1 MPFDGQYL
9 LAAAAAWLTSA
20 LPNALAALA
29 FVLVG
34 FWLARFSERMMLKV
48 MDRQQ
53 GDATLR
59 GVLGSGVRYTIMLV
73 ALIAALGQLGFQT
86 SSILAVLATAG
97 LAIGLALQATL
108 ANIAAGIMLLWLRPF
123 RVGDNIEVGAISG
136 KVVEVGLF
144 ASELHT
150 SDGLYQFV
158 PNAELWN
165 KRLTNFSRL
174 PRRLVSVRLAVP
186 PNLDVLVTL
195 RSWLE
200 EEALRDSRI
209 LAEPPPTATVAE
221 IGHDRVVLTVQAW
234 VATEH
239 YPAVHRDLSDRLP
252 QIVLQGRD
260 PG

>member
-1 MPFDGQYL
+1 MPSEEQHFV
-9 LAAAAAWLTSA
+9 AAAAAWLTSA

-34 FWLARFSERMMLKV
+34 VWLARFSERMLLNM
-48 MDRQQ
+48 MDRTQ

-59 GVLGSGVRYTIMLV
+59 GVLGSSVRYTIILLALV
-73 ALIAALGQLGFQT
+73 AALGQLGFQT

-123 RVGDNIEVGAISG
+123 RVGDSIEVGAVSG

-150 SDGLYQFV
+150 ADGLYQFV

-186 PNLDVLVTL
+186 PNSGVLEDL
-195 RSWLE
+195 RRWLE
-200 EEALRDSRI
+200 EETRRDGRI
-209 LAEPPPTATVAE
+209 LAEPPPGVAVAE
-221 IGHDRVVLTVQAW
+221 LGHDRIVLTVQAW

-239 YPAVHRDLSDRLP
+239 HAAVQRDLTDRLP
-252 QIVLQGRD
+252 QIVLQ
-260 PG
+260 